1 MKKVF
6 SILAVAAA
14 VLVAGTANAQMSV
27 NAGFLSN
34 INNTQT
40 KFTNPLTNNEVKN
53 DTMVSAGVGVYDGLS
68 YNINFTEHWGV
79 APGIYVDYIGKSEEN
94 TLGTYSTD
102 MVDIN
107 IPILFNYKVD
117 FTSSFGII
125 GFVGPNV
132 RYGLSAKS
140 SVKIKAT
147 NTTETADLYKKDN
160 SGNTPMTRT
169 DLGLTVGV
177 GVHFNAFQIQTGF
190 NFGLLDRDPGK
201 NITQNFHQY
210 FVGVGYVF

>member
-1 MKKVF
+1 M
-6 SILAVAAA
+6 
-14 VLVAGTANAQMSV
+14 
-27 NAGFLSN
+27 
-34 INNTQT
+34 
-40 KFTNPLTNNEVKN
+40 
-53 DTMVSAGVGVYDGLS
+53 
-68 YNINFTEHWGV
+68 GV
-79 APGIYVDYIGKSEEN
+79 APGIYVDYIGKSEEK
-94 TLGTYSTD
+94 TIGTYSTD

-125 GFVGPNV
+125 GFVGPNI

-147 NTTETADLYKKDN
+147 NTTETAYLYKEDN
-160 SGNTPMTRT
+160 SGNTSLTRT
-169 DLGLTVGV
+169 DIGLTVGV

-190 NFGLLDRDPGK
+190 NYGLLDRDPDK
-201 NITQNFHQY
+201 NISQNFHQY